1 MRKKLFAELLA
12 VVLILTMMP
21 VVVFAESS
29 DRDCLEQIG
38 EQIQDPYD
46 DPFDYKTSKVKLR
59 RNSSSDFPEQ
69 FDLRDQGLVTPVKFQ
84 NPFGTCWGFAAIAAA
99 ESSILG
105 SPDPEV
111 RGDYTKDT
119 LDLSEKHLVYFV
131 SKAIDDPDN
140 PQNGEGSHSNDNVSL
155 ADKMNQGGLTFMA
168 TNLFASG
175 LGPVVEDDGYEE
187 NTLKYMGKDGSI
199 EYRMVDG
206 KLTEYSYDD
215 EDDWSLPEEYRF
227 LQTFVLKESYMLPS
241 PAQTD
246 PETGEYTY
254 NPEGTKAIKEMLMN
268 NRAVSIGF
276 CADTSLPSQEAG
288 DGQYISTNWAHY
300 TYDAEEH
307 ANHAVT
313 VIGWDDNYPAENFI
327 EGHEPKDE
335 NGNLLNGAWLIK
347 NSWGSEEEEFPNK
360 GPGWGLE
367 NEKGEHTGY
376 FWLSYYDKTL
386 DSPEALEFDRNN
398 QSYNEGYWV
407 DAHDY
412 MPANDIEGAAIENET
427 KMSNVFKAR
436 ACQSLEGVSCQT
448 SYPGTKVVSEV
459 YLLPDGFKDPTDG
472 ILVSTVEGE
481 YTYGGFH
488 KMILDTPVLIQKGQH
503 YSIVQTQTIPDGE
516 YAVNMPMSLNKTF
529 AIASGEDTWLE
540 GVVNKGESFMYSGG
554 KWYDYT
560 DESLV
565 DKMFGDTAKLMTF
578 DNFPIKGYC
587 RMQPDISIRVSGNT
601 PLDLYGNNQ
610 TILRVSFKG
619 HDGHAVQSDCEWEL
633 AEGGSDLFDI
643 ERDPADSFRVRVTAK
658 AIGCA
663 NLFVTVKGAGTTVV
677 PLSVQKLEL
686 FSMAIFDD
694 EIIYNGNALK
704 PKVEVYDIAD
714 NVISPEHYTLKYTN
728 NTKCGTAKVTATAKK
743 DDTEYTGSHEMEFLI
758 SPAKAVIKSL
768 VDGKNSLTI
777 TVKDQKA
784 SGVKGY
790 EVSYR
795 IKGSSAWKTKNF
807 KATSNKLVLTNLKK
821 GKKYQVRV
829 RATEGYHEDLEGDN
843 FGDYSAVQTSSKI
856 GIAPSKPLIRSL
868 KAGKGSLTVKLKGET
883 PAGVKSYKVQYRI
896 KGTKKWTTKTF
907 KASGTK
913 LVIRKL
919 TKGKK
924 YQVRIRAVKH
934 SGLVSK
940 YSKTKT
946 SKKIK

>member
-21 VVVFAESS
+21 VVAFAESS

-105 SPDPEV
+105 SDEV

-140 PQNGEGSHSNDNVSL
+140 PQNGEGSHSSDNVSL
-155 ADKMNQGGLTFMA
+155 ADKMNHGGMTFMA

-175 LGPVVEDDGYEE
+175 IGPVVENDDSEDY
-187 NTLKYMGKDGSI
+187 TLKYMGKEHSV

-206 KLTEYSYDD
+206 TLTEYCYDD

-241 PAQTD
+241 PAQKD
-246 PETGEYTY
+246 PETNEYTY

-300 TYDAEEH
+300 TYNAEEY

-313 VIGWDDNYPAENFI
+313 IVGWDDNYPATNFI
-327 EGHEPKDE
+327 EGHQPEGD
-335 NGNLLNGAWLIK
+335 GAWLIK
-347 NSWGSEEEEFPNK
+347 NSWGSEEEKFPNK
-360 GPGWGLE
+360 GPGWGLVNE
-367 NEKGEHTGY
+367 NGEHTGY

-386 DSPEALEFDRNN
+386 STPEALVFDRNN
-398 QSYNEGYWV
+398 ESENEGYWV

-412 MPANDIEGAAIENET
+412 MPVTDIEGAAVADET

-436 ACQSLEGVSCQT
+436 ACQTLEGVSCET
-448 SYPGTKVVSEV
+448 SYPGTKVVSEI
-459 YLLPDGFKDPTDG
+459 YLLPNGFKDPTDG

-481 YTYGGFH
+481 YEYGGFH
-488 KMILDTPVLIQKGQH
+488 KMALKEPVLIQKGQY
-503 YSIVQTQTIPDGE
+503 YSIVQTQITPDDE
-516 YAVNMPMSLNKTF
+516 FAVNMPMSLNEDLAK
-529 AIASGEDTWLE
+529 ASGEDTWLE
-540 GVVNKGESFMYSGG
+540 GVVNEGESFMYSGG
-554 KWYDYT
+554 KWYDFT
-560 DESLV
+560 DEALV
-565 DKMFGDTAKLMTF
+565 DKVFGDTAKLMTF

-643 ERDPADSFRVRVTAK
+643 ERDPADPFRVRVTAK

-686 FSMAIFDD
+686 SSMAVFDD
-694 EIIYNGNALK
+694 KIIYNGNALK

-728 NTKCGTAKVTATAKK
+728 NTKCGIAQVTATAKEN
-743 DDTEYTGSHEMEFLI
+743 DPEYTGSHEIEFLI

-777 TVKDQKA
+777 TVEDQKA
-784 SGVKGY
+784 SGVTGY

-795 IKGSSAWKTKNF
+795 VKGSSAWNTENF
-807 KATSNKLVLTNLKK
+807 KATSNKLVLKNLKK
-821 GKKYQVRV
+821 GKIYQVRV
-829 RATEGYHEDLEGDN
+829 RATEGYHEELDGHN
-843 FGDYSAVQTSSKI
+843 FGEYSAVNTSSKI
-856 GIAPSKPLIRSL
+856 GAAPAKPVIRSL
-868 KAGKGSLTVKLKGET
+868 KAGKSKLTVKLKGKVPT
-883 PAGVKSYKVQYRI
+883 GVKSYKVQYRI

-913 LVIRKL
+913 LVIKKL
-919 TKGKK
+919 KKGKK
-924 YQVRIRAVKH
+924 YQVRVRAVKH
-934 SGLVSK
+934 NGLVSK

-946 SKKIK
+946 GKKIK

>member
-21 VVVFAESS
+21 VVAFAESS

-38 EQIQDPYD
+38 EQIQNPYD

-140 PQNGEGSHSNDNVSL
+140 PQNGEGSHSNANVTL
-155 ADKMNQGGLTFMA
+155 ADKLNMGGMIFMA
-168 TNLFASG
+168 TNMFASG
-175 LGPVVEDDGYEE
+175 LGPVVENDDSEDY
-187 NTLKYMGKDGSI
+187 TLKYMGKDHSI

-206 KLTEYSYDD
+206 MLTEYSYDD

-227 LQTFVLKESYMLPS
+227 LQTFVLKESYILPS
-241 PAQTD
+241 PAQID
-246 PETGEYTY
+246 PETNEYTY
-254 NPEGTKAIKEMLMN
+254 NPEGTNAIKEMLMN

-300 TYDAEEH
+300 TYDEQEY

-313 VIGWDDNYPAENFI
+313 IVGWDDNYPAEKFI
-327 EGHEPKDE
+327 EGHQPE
-335 NGNLLNGAWLIK
+335 GNGAWLVK

-367 NEKGEHTGY
+367 NKKGEHTGY

-412 MPANDIEGAAIENET
+412 MPANDIEAAAIEDET

-472 ILVSTVEGE
+472 ILVGTVEGE

-488 KMILDTPVLIQKGQH
+488 KMSLDEPVLIQKGQY

-516 YAVNMPMSLNKTF
+516 YAVNMPMALNETF
-529 AIASGEDTWLE
+529 SKATGEDTWLE
-540 GVVNKGESFMYSGG
+540 GVVNKGESYMYSGG

-560 DESLV
+560 DETLV
-565 DKMFGDTAKLMTF
+565 DKLFGGSAQVMPF

-587 RMQPDISIRVSGNT
+587 RMKPNISIRVSGNT

-643 ERDPADSFRVRVTAK
+643 ERDPADPFRVRVTAK

-663 NLFVTVKGAGTTVV
+663 NLFVTVPGAGTTVV
-677 PLSVQKLEL
+677 PLSVQKLGL
-686 FSMAIFDD
+686 ANLAIFDD
-694 EIIYNGNALK
+694 EIIYNGSALK
-704 PKVEVYDIAD
+704 PKVELYDIVD
-714 NVISPEHYTLKYTN
+714 NVIAPEHYTLKYTN
-728 NTKCGTAKVTATAKK
+728 NTKCGIAKVTATAKK
-743 DDTEYTGSHEMEFLI
+743 DDAEYTGSHEMEFMI
-758 SPAKAVIKSL
+758 SPAKAAIKSM

-790 EVSYR
+790 QVSYR
-795 IKGSSAWKTKNF
+795 VKGSSAWKTKDF
-807 KATSNKLVLTNLKK
+807 KATSNKLVLKNLKK
-821 GKKYQVRV
+821 GKIYQVKV
-829 RATEGYHEDLEGDN
+829 RATEGYHKDIDVDN
-843 FGDYSAVQTSSKI
+843 CGAYSAVKTSSKI
-856 GIAPSKPLIRSL
+856 GIAPAKPVIRSL
-868 KAGKGSLTVKLKGET
+868 KAGKGSLTVKLKGKKPT
-883 PAGVKSYKVQYRI
+883 GVTSYKVQYRI
-896 KGTKKWTTKTF
+896 KGKKKWTTKTF

-919 TKGKK
+919 RKGKK
-924 YQVRIRAVKH
+924 YQVRIRAVKYN
-934 SGLVSK
+934 GLVSK

-946 SKKIK
+946 GKKIK

>member
-1 MRKKLFAELLA
+1 MRNKLLAELLA
-12 VVLILTMMP
+12 VVLIFTMMP
-21 VVVFAESS
+21 AVAFAEGS
-29 DRDCLEQIG
+29 DTDSLEQIG
-38 EQIQDPYD
+38 EQIQDPYN
-46 DPFDYKTSKVKLR
+46 DPFDYKTSKVRLR
-59 RNSSSDFPEQ
+59 SNSSSEFPEEL
-69 FDLRDQGLVTPVKFQ
+69 DLRKKGFVTPVKFQ

-105 SPDPEV
+105 SDEV

-140 PQNGEGSHSNDNVSL
+140 PQNGEGSHSSDNVSL
-155 ADKMNQGGLTFMA
+155 ADKMNQGGMTFMA

-175 LGPVVEDDGYEE
+175 IGPVVENDDSEDY
-187 NTLKYMGKDGSI
+187 TLKYMGKEHSVD
-199 EYRMVDG
+199 YRMVDG
-206 KLTEYSYDD
+206 TLTEYCYDD

-241 PAQTD
+241 PAQKD
-246 PETGEYTY
+246 PETNEYTY

-300 TYDAEEH
+300 TYDAEEY

-313 VIGWDDNYPAENFI
+313 IVGWNDNYPATNFI
-327 EGHEPKDE
+327 EGHQPEGD
-335 NGNLLNGAWLIK
+335 GAWLIK
-347 NSWGSEEEEFPNK
+347 NSWGSEEEKFPNK
-360 GPGWGLE
+360 GPGWGLVNE
-367 NEKGEHTGY
+367 NGEHTGY

-386 DSPEALEFDRNN
+386 STPEALVFDRNN
-398 QSYNEGYWV
+398 ESENEGYWA

-412 MPANDIEGAAIENET
+412 MPVNDIEGAAVADET

-436 ACQSLEGVSCQT
+436 ACQTLEGVSCET
-448 SYPGTKVVSEV
+448 SYPGTKVVSEI
-459 YLLPDGFKDPTDG
+459 YLLPNGFKDPTDG

-481 YTYGGFH
+481 YEYGGFH
-488 KMILDTPVLIQKGQH
+488 KMALKEPVLIQKGQY
-503 YSIVQTQTIPDGE
+503 YSIVQTQITPDDE
-516 YAVNMPMSLNKTF
+516 FAVNMPMSLNEDLAK
-529 AIASGEDTWLE
+529 ASGEDTWLE
-540 GVVNKGESFMYSGG
+540 GVVNEGESFMYSGG
-554 KWYDYT
+554 KWYDFT
-560 DESLV
+560 DEALV
-565 DKMFGDTAKLMTF
+565 DKVFGDTAKLMTF

-587 RMQPDISIRVSGNT
+587 RMSKDISIRVSGNT
-601 PLDLYGNNQ
+601 PLELYGANQ

-619 HDGHAVQSDCEWEL
+619 HDGSSVQSDCEWKL
-633 AEGGSDLFDI
+633 ADGGSDYFDI
-643 ERDPADSFRVRVTAK
+643 ENDPDDHFRVRVTAK

-663 NLFVTVKGAGTTVV
+663 NLFVTVPGAGTTVV

-686 FSMAIFDD
+686 ANLAIFDD
-694 EIIYNGNALK
+694 EIIYNGSALK
-704 PKVEVYDIAD
+704 PKVELYDIVD
-714 NVISPEHYTLKYTN
+714 NVIAPEHYTLKYTN
-728 NTKCGTAKVTATAKK
+728 NTKCGIAKVTATAKK
-743 DDTEYTGSHEMEFLI
+743 DDAEYTGSHEMEFMI

-768 VDGKNSLTI
+768 ADGKNSLTI

-784 SGVKGY
+784 SGVKEY

-807 KATSNKLVLTNLKK
+807 KATSNKLVLKNLKK

-829 RATEGYHEDLEGDN
+829 RATEGYHKDIEQDN
-843 FGDYSAVQTSSKI
+843 FGAYSAVKTSSKI
-856 GIAPSKPLIRSL
+856 GAAPAKPVIRSL
-868 KAGKGSLTVKLKGET
+868 KAGKSKLTVKLKGKVPT
-883 PAGVKSYKVQYRI
+883 GVKSYKVQYRI

-913 LVIRKL
+913 LVIKKL
-919 TKGKK
+919 KKGKK
-924 YQVRIRAVKH
+924 YQVRVRAVKYN
-934 SGLVSK
+934 GIVSK
-940 YSKTKT
+940 YSKIKT
-946 SKKIK
+946 GKKIK